1 MAALGNY
8 YIDAPILSGATS
20 VFTNVGMTTLAA
32 DGFYSDQLGT
42 VREQVGGIL
51 GISIACPT
59 CYIPCGTSIDISG
72 GGLTQGIYDM
82 KSNTPTTSGC
92 IIVYVK
98 PYSTDIG
105 VRVAFDSVLYNQMTN
120 ATYGYLASNN
130 ASNYTY
136 IGDST
141 LASPCG
147 TNIGTVLDAGGYP
160 VAPATLNQWEY
171 SGAGFAFVGASGVV
185 TGTSGD
191 LALTAADPGYCTL
204 YIPKPLETSGVVDAS
219 IFGPCASIEFD
230 IQVNCPVTLVSV
242 WGSNP
247 GPYPDCNIEPLPNL
261 FYNVPNFGGT
271 AGVPALHEFMLL
283 DPYGVN
289 RVAPGDYVIDVAGAL
304 KEITISADGIITAI
318 AACPP

>member
-1 MAALGNY
+1 
-8 YIDAPILSGATS
+8 
-20 VFTNVGMTTLAA
+20 
-32 DGFYSDQLGT
+32 
-42 VREQVGGIL
+42 
-51 GISIACPT
+51 
-59 CYIPCGTSIDISG
+59 
-72 GGLTQGIYDM
+72 
-82 KSNTPTTSGC
+82 
-92 IIVYVK
+92 
-98 PYSTDIG
+98 
-105 VRVAFDSVLYNQMTN
+105 MTN

-147 TNIGTVLDAGGYP
+147 TNIGTVLDTGGYP

-191 LALTAADPGYCTL
+191 LALTAGDPGYCTL

-219 IFGPCASIEFD
+219 IFGPCPLIGIEFD

-261 FYNVPNFGGT
+261 
-271 AGVPALHEFMLL
+271 FMLL

>member
-42 VREQVGGIL
+42 VREQVSGIL

-105 VRVAFDSVLYNQMTN
+105 VRVDFDSVLYNQMTN

-141 LASPCG
+141 LGTPCG
-147 TNIGTVLDAGGYP
+147 TNIGVVLDGSGYSG
-160 VAPATLNQWEY
+160 LNQWEY
-171 SGAGFAFVGASGVV
+171 SGAGFALVGASGVV
-185 TGTSGD
+185 TGTSGG
-191 LALTAADPGYCTL
+191 LALTMSQTL
-204 YIPKPLETSGVVDAS
+204 A
-219 IFGPCASIEFD
+219 
-230 IQVNCPVTLVSV
+230 
-242 WGSNP
+242 
-247 GPYPDCNIEPLPNL
+247 
-261 FYNVPNFGGT
+261 VPQESLRYMSSCFLTHTG
-271 AGVPALHEFMLL
+271 
-283 DPYGVN
+283 
-289 RVAPGDYVIDVAGAL
+289 
-304 KEITISADGIITAI
+304 
-318 AACPP
+318 

>member
-42 VREQVGGIL
+42 VREQVSGIL

-147 TNIGTVLDAGGYP
+147 TNIGVVLDGSGYSG
-160 VAPATLNQWEY
+160 LNQWEY
-171 SGAGFAFVGASGVV
+171 SGAGFALVGASGVV

-219 IFGPCASIEFD
+219 IFGPCPLIGIEFD

-247 GPYPDCNIEPLPNL
+247 GPYPDCNIEALPNL